1 MFYEEFKALPIHEQI
16 KISLECVH
24 RSYQYEQWID
34 QQIDEKHVR
43 EFYQMAER
51 DRVISLDSIDNIYL
65 EEDEWEDLIET
76 AATKPFEE
84 WLKHIP
90 DVYSSED
97 HMPIDDLYAEYTYQ
111 RNYFEERLRW
121 QDLIEKEV
129 F

>member
-1 MFYEEFKALPIHEQI
+1 MFDEEFKSLPIHERI
-16 KISLECVH
+16 KVSLEYEH
-24 RSYQYEQWID
+24 RSYEYQQWID

-51 DRVISLDSIDNIYL
+51 DRVIPLDSIDNTYL
-65 EEDEWEDLIET
+65 EEDEWENLLEV

-84 WLKHIP
+84 WLQHIP

-97 HMPIDDLYAEYTYQ
+97 HMPLDDLYAEYIYQ
-111 RNYFEERLRW
+111 RNYSEERLRW
-121 QDLIEKEV
+121 QDLLRKEV